1 MHLPPSCVLLL
12 LLLLLLLLFL
22 RGSTGLP
29 AFCSPEELSTGV
41 DPHGTS
47 PNPDLRRLPG
57 PNPLP
62 KPEPEPR
69 IPPGAGSISR
79 ERRGA
84 AESRAGRSRR
94 DPSRSQGRRQKL
106 LGWGDFYSN
115 IKTVKLNLLITG
127 KVVDHG
133 NGSVSVFFQHNSTG
147 HGNISVSLVPPG
159 KALQFHLE
167 RQIFAEAKESKVFNC
182 RVESEQV
189 ARARK
194 TSLCAFDPAQ
204 TCSQEHTQSRAA
216 WRCSRPFRAVCVYIA
231 FYSSDYRLVQKAC
244 PDYSA
249 HSRPPYGPSA

>member
-1 MHLPPSCVLLL
+1 MHLPPSCLLL

-22 RGSTGLP
+22 QGSIALL
-29 AFCSPEELSTGV
+29 AFCAPDDPGTGADPGEAHGAAPAPKLRDVLSPQ
-41 DPHGTS
+41 P
-47 PNPDLRRLPG
+47 
-57 PNPLP
+57 
-62 KPEPEPR
+62 PR
-69 IPPGAGSISR
+69 SPPGAGR
-79 ERRGA
+79 T
-84 AESRAGRSRR
+84 SRAGRERR
-94 DPSRSQGRRQKL
+94 EPAKRQKL

-167 RQIFAEAKESKVFNC
+167 RQLFAEAKESKVFNC

-194 TSLCAFDPAQ
+194 TALCTFDPAK
-204 TCSQEHTQSRAA
+204 TCSQEQTRSRAA

-249 HSRPPYGPSA
+249 HSRPPYSPPSG